1 MNTCGSLTLTQ
12 TWYLLT
18 IWQTFRWRVLAG
30 VPARTI
36 VPVQAL
42 ANIVWPDHWTGDRRW
57 PLRTIDLIALAD
69 MHLVSFA
76 PAGKQR
82 VGVELTSDG
91 QHLAAWLDHAFQ
103 PGSFDI
109 LRLEESD
116 LPFISFISQLKLVRA
131 WLSAQQ
137 RAPRFLPV
145 PILHAPDDFGASYM
159 ELHGLG
165 LIRNFV
171 LDPGRVELSY
181 VATVL
186 ALVLYA
192 GCGVGGPSE
201 PESDLPVALAAPG
214 EPTTPGADASPA
226 PACVTV
232 GDGPTG
238 DGPTASSSDCSS
250 GPPGDRGT
258 AAGGLAHPAGC
269 DASTTGLS
277 YAATK
282 LVLHM
287 LAAHEDV
294 DRGLHTNLSQP
305 PFSIDRS
312 ALPKRSMFG
321 LDWRKVRPRAIKE
334 LLRHGVI
341 YRWAGRTYA
350 LTTHGRDVA
359 QHIRADQGGKPKP
372 GPVVWLYNLSTP
384 DLVRLA
390 GEVQAELVRRG
401 S

>member
-1 MNTCGSLTLTQ
+1 MTCGPLTLTQ
-12 TWYLLT
+12 EWLLLT
-18 IWQTFRWRVLAG
+18 IWQTFRWRTLAD
-30 VPARTI
+30 VPERSI
-36 VPVQAL
+36 VPIGAL
-42 ANIVWPDHWTGDRRW
+42 STVVWPNHWTGNRRW
-57 PLRTIDLIALAD
+57 ALRTIDLLALSD
-69 MHLVSFA
+69 MGLVSFA
-76 PAGKQR
+76 PAGRQR
-82 VGVELTSDG
+82 LGVELTSAG
-91 QHLAAWLDHAFQ
+91 QHRAAWLDHTFQ
-103 PGSFDI
+103 QGSFDG
-109 LRLEESD
+109 LALQELD
-116 LPFISFISQLKLVRA
+116 LPLLSPNSQLSLVRA

-137 RAPRFLPV
+137 RVRRFLPV
-145 PILHAPDDFGASYM
+145 PVLHAPADFGASYM

-165 LIRNFV
+165 LIRDFV
-171 LDPGRVELSY
+171 LDPGRVELS
-181 VATVL
+181 ATARAL
-186 ALVLYA
+186 ALVLHT

-201 PESDLPVALAAPG
+201 PESDLPAALAAPG

-258 AAGGLAHPAGC
+258 AAGGPAHPAGC

-282 LVLHM
+282 LLLHM
-287 LAAHEDV
+287 LAAHEDI

-305 PFSIDRS
+305 PFSIDIG

-321 LDWRKVRPRAIKE
+321 PDWRKVRPRAIKE

-341 YRWAGRTYA
+341 YCWAGRTYA
-350 LTTHGRDVA
+350 LTMHGRDVA
-359 QHIRADQGGKPKP
+359 QHIRADLGGKPKP
-372 GPVVWLYNLSTP
+372 GPVVWLYNLRTP

-390 GEVQAELVRRG
+390 EEVQAELVRRG
-401 S
+401 A